1 MATRVKGFPQPNVGV
16 YTVATLPTGAGN
28 VEEGDIAY
36 ASDARKAGE
45 TGGNGT
51 GCLVF
56 YDGSNWIAVDT
67 GATTAA

>member
-1 MATRVKGFPQPNVGV
+1 MTRTKGHPQPNVGV
-16 YTVATLPTGAGN
+16 YTVATLPTG
-28 VEEGDIAY
+28 EEGDVAY

-45 TGGNGT
+45 TATNGT

-56 YDGSNWIAVDT
+56 YDGTNWIAVDT